1 MSLTCGPG
9 QRSTRPDPNW
19 AGWAWIRAWI
29 RARLGP
35 TRVNLWLRR
44 VGCWIPIGFCPRA
57 RHSRMVH
64 GGLST
69 VGLWTTAWFI
79 VDQVHLLPISHGS
92 QWNVRTARL
101 LLLLTPF
108 SSVSPTAVLS
118 SRGELARDA
127 LRWLGWAARVTTESR
142 GHRERVSGVTS
153 LREAGVRGTAAR

>member
-1 MSLTCGPG
+1 MFVTAMWDPLTSGSSGSVSLTCGPSQRSTLTD
-9 QRSTRPDPNW
+9 QRSTRPGPNW

-29 RARLGP
+29 RAGLGP
-35 TRVNLWLRR
+35 TRVNLWLRH

-79 VDQVHLLPISHGS
+79 VDQVHLLPVSHGS
-92 QWNVRTARL
+92 WWKVRTARL

-108 SSVSPTAVLS
+108 SSISPTAVLS
-118 SRGELARDA
+118 PAVSSH
-127 LRWLGWAARVTTESR
+127 AARSDGSVGLR
-142 GHRERVSGVTS
+142 G
-153 LREAGVRGTAAR
+153 